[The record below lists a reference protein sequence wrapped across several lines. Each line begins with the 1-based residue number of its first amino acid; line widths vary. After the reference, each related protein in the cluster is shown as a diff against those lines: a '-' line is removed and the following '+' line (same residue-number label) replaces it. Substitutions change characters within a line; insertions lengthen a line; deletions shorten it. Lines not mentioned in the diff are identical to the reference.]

1 MTNNDSQKMK
11 DSNIQNSLLLRINQV
26 LAAIKTKIGGIPEP
40 TTSNFFKSQRKFKKA
55 VIIYAVLNTKNLVI
69 LMVYLSDQFKI
80 EINK

>member
-26 LAAIKTKIGGIPEP
+26 LAANKTKIGGITEP